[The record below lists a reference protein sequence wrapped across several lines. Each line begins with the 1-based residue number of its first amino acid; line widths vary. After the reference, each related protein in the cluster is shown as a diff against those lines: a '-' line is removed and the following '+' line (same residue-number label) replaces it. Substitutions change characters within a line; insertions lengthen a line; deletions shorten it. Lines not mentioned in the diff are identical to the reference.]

1 MQNDI
6 KELEKIIGY
15 QFKDE
20 RLIVHAMSHS
30 SYANEKQWDKSFS
43 NERLEFLGDAVLELV
58 PSEFLFCNNEK
69 LPEGKLTKLRASMVC
84 EPSLAFSA
92 REFGMEKY
100 ILLGKGE
107 EITGGRSRD
116 SIVSDALEALIGA
129 IYLDGGYKCAQD
141 FILKFVLNDLDHK
154 QLFFDSKT
162 MLQEIVQ
169 AGKDDKISYHLI
181 KESGPDHNKIFE
193 VEVCIGD
200 TTFGSGVGKT
210 KKSAEQNAAYKAL
223 LKLKNME
230 DRGK

>member
-1 MQNDI
+1 METELNR
-6 KELEKIIGY
+6 LEKIIGY
-15 QFKDE
+15 QFRDKG
-20 RLIVHAMSHS
+20 LLVHAMSHS
-30 SYANEKQWDKSFS
+30 SYANERQMDKLMS

-58 PSEFLFCNNEK
+58 SSEFLFCNNRN

-92 REFGMEKY
+92 RAFGMERF

-107 EITGGRSRD
+107 ELTGGRSRD

-154 QLFFDSKT
+154 KLFSDSKT
-162 MLQEIVQ
+162 MLQELVQ
-169 AGKDDKISYHLI
+169 ADGEDKIIYHMLH
-181 KESGPDHNKIFE
+181 ESGPDHNKTFE
-193 VEVCIGD
+193 VEVLIGD
-200 TTFGSGVGKT
+200 AVYGSGIGKT
-210 KKSAEQNAAYKAL
+210 KKGAEQNAAYKAL

-230 DRGK
+230 DRG

>member
-1 MQNDI
+1 METELNR
-6 KELEKIIGY
+6 LEKIIGY
-15 QFKDE
+15 QFRDKG
-20 RLIVHAMSHS
+20 LLVHAMSHS
-30 SYANEKQWDKSFS
+30 SYANERQMDKLMS

-58 PSEFLFCNNEK
+58 SSEFLFCNNRN

-92 REFGMEKY
+92 RAFGMERF

-107 EITGGRSRD
+107 ELTGGRSRD

-154 QLFFDSKT
+154 KLFSDSKT
-162 MLQEIVQ
+162 MLQELVQ
-169 AGKDDKISYHLI
+169 ADGEDKIIYHMLH
-181 KESGPDHNKIFE
+181 ESGPDHNKTFE
-193 VEVCIGD
+193 VEVLIGD
-200 TTFGSGVGKT
+200 TVYGSGIGKT
-210 KKSAEQNAAYKAL
+210 KKGAEQNAAYKAL

-230 DRGK
+230 DRG

>member
-1 MQNDI
+1 MET
-6 KELEKIIGY
+6 ELNRLEEIIGY
-15 QFKDE
+15 QFRNK
-20 RLIVHAMSHS
+20 RLLVHAMSHS
-30 SYANEKQWDKSFS
+30 SYANERQMDKLMS

-58 PSEFLFCNNEK
+58 SSEFLFCNNQN

-92 REFGMEKY
+92 RAFGMERF

-107 EITGGRSRD
+107 ELTGGRSRD

-154 QLFFDSKT
+154 ELFSDSKT
-162 MLQEIVQ
+162 MLQELVQ
-169 AGKDDKISYHLI
+169 ADGDEKIVYHMI
-181 KESGPDHNKIFE
+181 HESGPDHNKTFE
-193 VEVCIGD
+193 VEVLIGD
-200 TTFGSGVGKT
+200 AVYGSGTGKT
-210 KKSAEQNAAYKAL
+210 KKGAEQNAAYKAL

-230 DRGK
+230 DRG